1 MFNCSDRINSTRE
14 MCNALK
20 EHVFKVEQAVELGES
35 DRKKLMEED
44 AQTQQQY
51 MVGTVLLCFIEE
63 ICLC

>member
-1 MFNCSDRINSTRE
+1 